1 MDAKSIQGWFI
12 GYPKDSLGYYFYLPT
27 EQVVVVSRDVIFF
40 EKKFLQ
46 EGGKGRKIA
55 LEEESSNEANQV
67 DQMDIDQES
76 NPTKN
81 IITPTPR
88 RSSRVSHPP
97 ERYGL
102 LYDMKKLHIY
112 EEINHDD
119 DPTTYEEALSDKDSL
134 KWLEAMKVEMD
145 SIYANQV

>member
-1 MDAKSIQGWFI
+1 MDASSIQGRFI
-12 GYPKDSLGYYFYLPT
+12 RYPKDYLGYYFFLFAK
-27 EQVVVVSRDVIFF
+27 QFIVVSRDVIFF

-55 LEEESSNEANQV
+55 LEEESSHEANQV
-67 DQMDIDQES
+67 DQMDVDQES
-76 NPTKN
+76 NPIEI

-88 RSSRVSHPP
+88 RSSRVSYPP

-102 LYDMKKLHIY
+102 LHDMQKLYIH

-119 DPTTYEEALSDKDSL
+119 DPITYE
-134 KWLEAMKVEMD
+134 
-145 SIYANQV
+145 